1 MRICNGPQ
9 LRVPRAGLAPGR
21 RRWSW
26 SQRFGHDAHDY
37 DEYLARERARIRA
50 LPSVSVADRK
60 RPTTNANRLKPGV
73 SFRLVD
79 GHGRS
84 YGQRLTAPCTRVRL
98 IDGPPL
104 AVPCGPAARVRL
116 VDRQPEDYHSLVSRM
131 LKRAHRLILQ
141 TQI

>member
-1 MRICNGPQ
+1 M
-9 LRVPRAGLAPGR
+9 VPRVGFPSGR
-21 RRWSW
+21 RRYFWY
-26 SQRFGHDAHDY
+26 QRFGYDANTY
-37 DEYLARERARIRA
+37 DEYLARERARIRK

-60 RPTTNANRLKPGV
+60 RPTTTARCLKPGV
-73 SFRLVD
+73 SFRRVD

-84 YGQRLTAPCTRVRL
+84 YGQRLTAPCE
-98 IDGPPL
+98 PY
-104 AVPCGPAARVRL
+104 ARVRL

>member
-9 LRVPRAGLAPGR
+9 LMVPRAGLLPSR
-21 RRWSW
+21 HRWSW

-37 DEYLARERARIRA
+37 DEYLARERTRIRA

-60 RPTTNANRLKPGV
+60 RPTTTCPFQKAGV

-84 YGQRLTAPCTRVRL
+84 YGQRFTSPSGL
-98 IDGPPL
+98 PPHT
-104 AVPCGPAARVRL
+104 RVRL

>member
-1 MRICNGPQ
+1 MHE
-9 LRVPRAGLAPGR
+9 
-21 RRWSW
+21 
-26 SQRFGHDAHDY
+26 F
-37 DEYLARERARIRA
+37 A

-60 RPTTNANRLKPGV
+60 RPTTYSRHLLDGT

-84 YGQRLTAPCTRVRL
+84 YGQRLTT
-98 IDGPPL
+98 
-104 AVPCGPAARVRL
+104 PCGPYTRVRL